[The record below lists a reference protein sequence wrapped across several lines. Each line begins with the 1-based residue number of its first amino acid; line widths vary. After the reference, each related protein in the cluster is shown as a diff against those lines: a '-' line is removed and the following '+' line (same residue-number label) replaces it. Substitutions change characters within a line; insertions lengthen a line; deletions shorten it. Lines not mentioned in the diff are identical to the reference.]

1 MFASHPVFSNPPQ
14 NPIGLKRWRGR
25 RDGLCP
31 ISPAL
36 YEYLMSPATP
46 TADDAAEAEFM
57 MSSLLLK
64 SVSATRRT
72 PVDLPLALSELTYKK
87 RENNLSMG
95 KLVSFILIHCTV
107 RV

>member
-1 MFASHPVFSNPPQ
+1 
-14 NPIGLKRWRGR
+14 
-25 RDGLCP
+25 
-31 ISPAL
+31 
-36 YEYLMSPATP
+36 MSPATP

-87 RENNLSMG
+87 REQFIDGQAGFVHLNSLYREGVTSWGRGSSHRFRTFSLQVVVYLFMG
-95 KLVSFILIHCTV
+95 KEI
-107 RV
+107 